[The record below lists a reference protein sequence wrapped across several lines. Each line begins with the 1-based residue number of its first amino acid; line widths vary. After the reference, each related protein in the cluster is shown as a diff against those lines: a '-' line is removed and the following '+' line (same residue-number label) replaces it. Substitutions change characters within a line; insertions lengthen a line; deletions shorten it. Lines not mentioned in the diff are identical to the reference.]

1 MSLKQ
6 MQSQRFSATSRVRM
20 LLIGASGLR
29 SSSSKLECPQIL
41 KQARQKLKYGQNY
54 EPFCGIFVEIGPQDS
69 MMKNVGM
76 LYKTTVI
83 CMNWLLV

>member
-6 MQSQRFSATSRVRM
+6 MQSQRFSVITENVALFAR
-20 LLIGASGLR
+20 GLR
-29 SSSSKLECPQIL
+29 SLSINLKCPQIL

-76 LYKTTVI
+76 LYNTTVI